1 MLEHAMSVYKEA
13 LELQDAANNRLSSV
27 LESESWLQVLQD
39 EVADRSCK
47 INLVD
52 SVLEETRREMDA
64 REKSLKAQEE
74 ELNVLQQQLLAMQ
87 WPQVEMEQLRILL
100 N

>member
-1 MLEHAMSVYKEA
+1 
-13 LELQDAANNRLSSV
+13 
-27 LESESWLQVLQD
+27 LQVLQD

>member
-1 MLEHAMSVYKEA
+1 M
-13 LELQDAANNRLSSV
+13 
-27 LESESWLQVLQD
+27 QVLQD

-52 SVLEETRREMDA
+52 SVLEETWREMGA
-64 REKSLKAQEE
+64 EEKSLKAQEE
-74 ELNVLQQQLLAMQ
+74 ELNVLQQPLLAMQ
-87 WPQVEMEQLRILL
+87 WSQVQLRILL